1 MVLEEVLIH
10 EYLHSLRDP
19 DEYADLTGPERE
31 LEEGAVTAVTEDLL
45 PRFMLAR
52 RGVSVIMWE
61 PWATADAYGPWARM
75 VRGVSQRAT
84 RVRWHNQ
91 AAVRW
96 RYRLV
101 KADRNA
107 RAVMWEA
114 AVRGTS

>member
-1 MVLEEVLIH
+1 MAEVLIH
-10 EYLHSLRDP
+10 ELLHLLRDP
-19 DEYADLTGPERE
+19 DEFADLTGPERE

-52 RGVSVIMWE
+52 RGVTVIT
-61 PWATADAYGPWARM
+61 WASEHPYGPLMRM

-91 AAVRW
+91 SAVRW

-101 KADRNA
+101 KADRDA
-107 RAVMWEA
+107 RAAMWA
-114 AVRGTS
+114 RATGVTR